1 MTTNSNSEISMAD
14 LEEARTLI
22 LQVLSN
28 DMYREVAR
36 TSRSE
41 LAALFAWVRL
51 VPRLDGGT
59 AQIGESC
66 GNSREID
73 PGLRGAVLPVLA
85 VRATR

>member
-36 TSRSE
+36 TSRNE

-51 VPRLDGGT
+51 VPAIEEETTLTHALGIAYYLGYQAGMFNQD
-59 AQIGESC
+59 
-66 GNSREID
+66 
-73 PGLRGAVLPVLA
+73 
-85 VRATR
+85 